1 MHQLAGK
8 QSLQTVQDIVQGQYP
23 ELTVKLIQTDQLE
36 SNQANISAFYDP
48 ELDED
53 DLVCIT
59 VELIFSNKD
68 THIVWCPEVVDF
80 FVQKLSATIK
90 HEKLHQSQHRARNF
104 EDAPTGYDNRNM
116 EYEYMSRPDE
126 IEAYAMN
133 IADELVRKSD
143 KETAKTLLRMA
154 CKTAVYKDKQ
164 GNLFSPD
171 LFAYMSMWNF
181 DSRRPV
187 IKRLLKKTWEYIH
200 EH

>member
-48 ELDED
+48 ELDEN

-104 EDAPTGYDNRNM
+104 EDAPTGYDNRNI

-154 CKTAVYKDKQ
+154 CKTAVYKDEQ

-171 LFAYMSMWNF
+171 LFAYMSMWDF

>member
-48 ELDED
+48 ELDEN

-154 CKTAVYKDKQ
+154 CKTAVYKDEQ

-171 LFAYMSMWNF
+171 LFAYMSMWDF

>member
-48 ELDED
+48 ELDEN

-154 CKTAVYKDKQ
+154 SKTAVYKDEQ

-171 LFAYMSMWNF
+171 LFAYMSMWDF

>member
-23 ELTVKLIQTDQLE
+23 ELTVQLIQTDQLE

-80 FVQKLSATIK
+80 FVQKLTATIK

-154 CKTAVYKDKQ
+154 SKTAVYKDEQ

-171 LFAYMSMWNF
+171 LFAYMSMWDF